1 MTLALRLGRTLHE
14 LRSTLTAS
22 ELKMWIAYDRMSPI
36 GDWRGDVQAAQISAA
51 AFNAQGGKAN
61 MADLLLKWGE
71 EEGGKK
77 LSLKNGCLIFDVLL
91 ILVTISSS
99 FTNEGEEMA
108 VIKVHFA
115 NFPYKSALISEV

>member
-1 MTLALRLGRTLHE
+1 MSLALRLGRTLHE

-61 MADLLLKWGE
+61 LADLAAEMGSE
-71 EEGGKK
+71 EE
-77 LSLKNGCLIFDVLL
+77 
-91 ILVTISSS
+91 
-99 FTNEGEEMA
+99 ER
-108 VIKVHFA
+108 
-115 NFPYKSALISEV
+115 SELEKWMSDL